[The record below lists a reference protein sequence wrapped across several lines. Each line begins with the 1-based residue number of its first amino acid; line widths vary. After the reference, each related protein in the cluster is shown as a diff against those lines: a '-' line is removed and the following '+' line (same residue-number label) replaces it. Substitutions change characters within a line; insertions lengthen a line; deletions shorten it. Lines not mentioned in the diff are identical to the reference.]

1 MVNNN
6 MIKTYGCSSTQYRWQ
21 TWPDF
26 LKIFSKQTV
35 KNFGISGASNEI
47 ISRTIC
53 KTAKK
58 DDIIVVMWSMFDR
71 VHSDIFYKKNK
82 FCEGK
87 YNSRSDRKD
96 NNYAYSLE
104 QLYDRSVEY
113 IWLANKFCN
122 DNNIKIYNFLVTIFE
137 LGETKSIQ
145 QFSPYLKIDHHKWP
159 IDFGSFRLSHK
170 KVGKE
175 IKDAHPA
182 PSEHYFYC
190 KEVICPAL
198 GIKTFDIPL
207 DQLKKLDDSRSEI

>member
-1 MVNNN
+1 
-6 MIKTYGCSSTQYRWQ
+6 MIKTYGCSFSQYRWQ
-21 TWPDF
+21 TWPNF

-35 KNFGISGASNEI
+35 ENFGIPGASNEI
-47 ISRTIC
+47 ICRTIC

-58 DDIIVVMWSMFDR
+58 DDIIVVMWSGFDR

-87 YNSRSDRKD
+87 YNGKSDRKD
-96 NNYAYSLE
+96 DDYAYSIE

-122 DNNIKIYNFLVTIFE
+122 DNKIKIYNFLITIFE

-145 QFSPYLKIDHHKWP
+145 KFSPYLKIDHHTWP
-159 IDFGSFRLSHK
+159 MDFQSFRLSHK

-175 IKDAHPA
+175 IKDTHPA

-190 KEVICPAL
+190 KKVICPVL
-198 GIKTFDIPL
+198 EIKTFDIPI
-207 DQLKKLDDSRSEI
+207 DQLKKLDDARS

>member
-1 MVNNN
+1 M
-6 MIKTYGCSSTQYRWQ
+6 MMTYGCSSTQYRWQ

-58 DDIIVVMWSMFDR
+58 DDIIVVMWSGFDR
-71 VHSDIFYKKNK
+71 VHSDIFYRKNK

-87 YNSRSDRKD
+87 YNVRSDRKD
-96 NNYAYSLE
+96 NDYAYSLE

-113 IWLANKFCN
+113 IWLANKFCK
-122 DNNIKIYNFLVTIFE
+122 DNNIRIYNFLFTILE
-137 LGETKSIQ
+137 LGESKSIQ
-145 QFSPYLKIDHHKWP
+145 SFSPYLKIDHTDWP
-159 IDFGSFRLSHK
+159 IDFQSFRLSDK
-170 KVGKE
+170 CYRIGKE
-175 IKDAHPA
+175 IKDHHPA

-190 KEVICPAL
+190 KEVICPTL

-207 DQLKKLDDSRSEI
+207 EQLKKLDDARIENK